1 MAAERRF
8 VILTH
13 DHPSLHWD
21 LMLEDAGTL
30 RTWRLPSPLATCAI
44 DAKELPDHR
53 LAYLDYEGPVS
64 GNRGTV
70 QRFDAGSYQIAAQ
83 TNDRLELILDG
94 GSLRGHLLLE
104 RTAGP
109 DWRLTWTV
117 ES

>member
-13 DHPSLHWD
+13 DHPSLHWV
-21 LMLEDAGTL
+21 LMLEDTGTL
-30 RTWRLPSPLATCAI
+30 RTWRLPSPLATGAI

-104 RTAGP
+104 RTAGA